1 MKNTLAFLTNTSYLN
16 YYLLNPSKVFIIGK
30 KLIPIILNNIKSKLL
45 TMKIEDIKHPELK
58 QLINMSY
65 LHGENDN
72 QKMVEK
78 TDCEI
83 KDYLSENTFIISTEN
98 NDLLTIPYGND
109 GKFVIPIFTDLL
121 EYERGMEYFRLN
133 EMDENKDYTI
143 EKIEK
148 IDDPNFLGYLINIA
162 SVSYIT
168 LL

>member
-1 MKNTLAFLTNTSYLN
+1 MKINKDSTN
-16 YYLLNPSKVFIIGK
+16 
-30 KLIPIILNNIKSKLL
+30 ILNNIKSKLL

-72 QKMVEK
+72 PEMVEK

-83 KDYLSENTFIISTEN
+83 KNYLSENTFIISTEN

-133 EMDENKDYTI
+133 EMAENKDYVI

-148 IDDPNFLGYLINIA
+148 IDNPNFLGYLINIA
-162 SVSYIT
+162 SASYIT